1 MDTKDIFRI
10 IGSTNIYDDSQL
22 TELDPWPEET
32 RISGSLRHWEKVVF
46 KGEELVG
53 DIWKS
58 EPGILRDIDYPFD
71 QVVFILEGSLI
82 LTPDEGEVQHYK
94 KGDVFL
100 YPKGF
105 TGLWE
110 MPEDYKEL
118 IIIDR
123 KAWDSEEE

>member
-58 EPGILRDIDYPFD
+58 EPGILRDVDYPFD

-94 KGDVFL
+94 KGDIFL